1 MVDNAPHQAE
11 EAEKREIVSSM
22 TYVHIQKGIIAKVL
36 GWVRPK
42 NTNTTY
48 MFPAMAHQGVRAL
61 GPRFRTLIGIAIALM
76 VATIIMIA
84 LLIQIPVLQLSV
96 VKVLTN
102 VFGLFLPSVMA
113 SALAWVVGLIAVFSL
128 GTFIHLTPQQRQL
141 DNIPANRSKFYT
153 FILRLATWE
162 EIVFRAGAEH
172 WTWWQRIRMSL
183 MFGFIHITNI
193 WYSLAAGIALSLTGF
208 GFMLVYL
215 WAYKKYKQQWYAT
228 SVASVLHALYN
239 IIALSLVAIVL
250 GLQAVVFLIGLFT

>member
-1 MVDNAPHQAE
+1 
-11 EAEKREIVSSM
+11 M
-22 TYVHIQKGIIAKVL
+22 TYTHIQKGVIAKIL

-42 NTNTTY
+42 NTDTTY
-48 MFPAMAHQGVRAL
+48 VFPAMAHQGVRVL
-61 GPRFRTLIGIAIALM
+61 GPHFRTLIGIAIALM
-76 VATIIMIA
+76 AATIVMIA

-96 VKVLTN
+96 VKILTN
-102 VFGLFLPSVMA
+102 LFELFLPSVMA
-113 SALAWVVGLIAVFSL
+113 SVFAWTVGLIAVFSL
-128 GTFIHLTPQQRQL
+128 GSFIYLTPQQRQL
-141 DNIPANRSKFYT
+141 DNLPATRSKFYT

-183 MFGFIHITNI
+183 LFGLIHITNI

-215 WAYKKYKQQWYAT
+215 WAYKKYEQQWHAT

-239 IIALSLVAIVL
+239 TIALSLIAIIL
-250 GLQAVVFLIGLFT
+250 GLQAVAFLIGLFT